1 MTGLIKCNSAKQFS
15 TITPDQDRKPDR
27 LESSEYGVSSKHDFM
42 NEKAQE
48 KKAI

>member
-15 TITPDQDRKPDR
+15 TITPDQDRKTDA
-27 LESSEYGVSSKHDFM
+27 LGSSEYGVSSKHDFM